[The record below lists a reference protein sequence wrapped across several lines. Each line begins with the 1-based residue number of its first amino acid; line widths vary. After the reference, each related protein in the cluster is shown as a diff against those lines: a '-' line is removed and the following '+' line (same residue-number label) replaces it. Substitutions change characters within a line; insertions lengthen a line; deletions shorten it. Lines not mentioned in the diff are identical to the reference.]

1 MVWSV
6 AVPFVYYR
14 NRYYSPGT
22 GRFISEDPLGYA
34 SGQTNSYAYVGGNP
48 VSKTDPFGLGPWDQK
63 YGLSNTYWNWLHRQD
78 GGSLIKE
85 LKDPRTGQVPKDT
98 ALEYYK
104 IYLLETGQCG

>member
-1 MVWSV
+1 MYA
-6 AVPFVYYR
+6 AVHPFAQPATR
-14 NRYYSPGT
+14 
-22 GRFISEDPLGYA
+22 RFISEDPVGCA
-34 SGQTNSYAYVGGNP
+34 SRQTSGYAYVGGNP
-48 VSKTDPFGLGPWDQK
+48 VQFNNPFGLGPWDQK
-63 YGLSNTYWNWLHRQD
+63 YGLSNSYWNWLHRQD